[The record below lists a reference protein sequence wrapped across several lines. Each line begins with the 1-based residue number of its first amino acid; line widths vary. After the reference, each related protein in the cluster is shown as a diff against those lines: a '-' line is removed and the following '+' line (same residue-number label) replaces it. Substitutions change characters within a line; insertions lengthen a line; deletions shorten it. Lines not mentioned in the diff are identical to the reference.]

1 MLFASLALIVMFLFW
16 RPIPTTV
23 WNIENP
29 IGAVFMWALFAIGWA
44 IVLMSTFLLSH
55 FELFG
60 LPQVWSHARVRA
72 VPPTTFRDPFIYQTG
87 RSYVRERVWSFGRVL
102 VVAIS

>member
-1 MLFASLALIVMFLFW
+1 MARQGFKRGWTRIVPHPIEHSTYMLFASLALIVMFLFW

-29 IGAVFMWALFAIGWA
+29 IGEVFMWALFAIGWA
-44 IVLMSTFLLSH
+44 IVLMSTFLLSL

-60 LPQVWSHARVRA
+60 LPQLWSPARGQTDT
-72 VPPTTFRDPFIYQTG
+72 PPTCP
-87 RSYVRERVWSFGRVL
+87 L
-102 VVAIS
+102 P

>member
-1 MLFASLALIVMFLFW
+1 MARQGFKRGWTRIVPHPIERSTYMLFASLALIVMFLFW

-44 IVLMSTFLLSH
+44 IVLMRSEEHTS
-55 FELFG
+55 ELQS
-60 LPQVWSHARVRA
+60 LMRISYA
-72 VPPTTFRDPFIYQTG
+72 VFCLKTKKISYQNYTN
-87 RSYVRERVWSFGRVL
+87 Y
-102 VVAIS
+102 